1 MLAEYVFLIFFL
13 EQDWIGA
20 IQIFIIITI
29 IIIIIIIIIVIIIII
44 ILRYYAWEAQDPEDD
59 S

>member
-13 EQDWIGA
+13 EQDWIDA
-20 IQIFIIITI
+20 IQI
-29 IIIIIIIIIVIIIII
+29 IIIIIIIIIITIIII